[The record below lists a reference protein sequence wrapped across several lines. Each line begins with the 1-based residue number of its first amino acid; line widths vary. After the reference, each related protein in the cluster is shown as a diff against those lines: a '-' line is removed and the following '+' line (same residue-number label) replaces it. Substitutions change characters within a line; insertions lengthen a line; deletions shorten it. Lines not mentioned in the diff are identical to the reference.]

1 MTPAAFPAVRL
12 RNSIRDAI
20 KREYRSIS
28 RNTIHAQ
35 AYGVDISMVFRDTG
49 TAPVPSPL
57 YANAADVSLHTL
69 PV

>member
-1 MTPAAFPAVRL
+1 MR
-12 RNSIRDAI
+12 R
-20 KREYRSIS
+20 
-28 RNTIHAQ
+28 